1 MAYGTSSLSG
11 GNSTQPVAITSV
23 DTVKRTATAMT
34 RRGSTIMVDLNYAA
48 GAVHVTPA
56 VGEQWFVTLENSMN
70 YRLVSKLPA
79 NSANLNTQVSEGQV
93 RVGSSGPLELDGAQV
108 NVNSGVLQLGQS
120 QLRSSGGALQQNTGT
135 TDDPNWTSVTPGDTD
150 AVPEGANNLY
160 FTDARAAAAAP
171 VQSVGG
177 QTGDV
182 VIDSSVIGLGNVDN
196 TSDADKPLSNADI
209 AALATKADE
218 QELVDLKNR
227 LLTDPDDVSGSTIQ
241 VPALPTNIPQD
252 FISGLTTALS
262 DLVSTGD
269 WTPLLN
275 LLFGDGTTSVPSGGT
290 IQVPALPQNIP
301 QNYITDLVDDLGDAI
316 KTGDWNPVME
326 DLFGT
331 GGWSSGATI
340 QVPALPQNIPQNY
353 IQDLTTDL
361 GNAITTGDWNPVME
375 DLFGSGGWSSGATIQ
390 VPALPQNI
398 PQNYIQDLTTDLGDA
413 IKTGDWNPV
422 MQDLFGS
429 GGWSSGA
436 NLQNSVLPS
445 SFANINQDFLNLFN
459 DVIFANGRGWDD
471 IGADLK
477 KLIDDILGGNSTQHS
492 ITPGQIPPTNVASTG
507 SGPNLG
513 ADVSNA
519 MGAATSAGNDAAAIA
534 SQVSS
539 VVSPSIPA
547 APTWLWASE
556 VTIPSGHPGVGAAGD
571 DIWYRVTAVNAAGES
586 IASNAV
592 YAHAWLGPIAVK
604 LTWQASAGATKY
616 WVYRGVAS
624 DPFVIFPS
632 EPALTEYTDV
642 GNVTTWTDTGD

>member
-326 DLFGT
+326 DLFG
-331 GGWSSGATI
+331 
-340 QVPALPQNIPQNY
+340 
-353 IQDLTTDL
+353 
-361 GNAITTGDWNPVME
+361 
-375 DLFGSGGWSSGATIQ
+375 SGGWSSGATIQ